1 MEIIVQKT
9 AAGLLKANRRKI
21 KDQERIFAIETIK
34 EGLQKVQGLFLTI
47 RNCLNRKAVIKW
59 QYAMKTNV

>member
-34 EGLQKVQGLFLTI
+34 EGL
-47 RNCLNRKAVIKW
+47 
-59 QYAMKTNV
+59 